1 MKSKDVSCS
10 GRRAL
15 CGMLWEPLQLSS
27 CISHNFVEH
36 ETQGEEKKA
45 GHQRAT
51 SPSLYNLPSD
61 VFAAGS
67 MTKHMQSH
75 DQCLIR
81 LAERSTAGFWPRVF
95 SQIGQIVSVPSFLC
109 LLFDAECVFISCLDH
124 LGIPSTTCGTVED
137 IPGTISGGGRDRN
150 WEKRSD
156 N

>member
-45 GHQRAT
+45 GLQRAT

-67 MTKHMQSH
+67 MTKHMQSL
-75 DQCLIR
+75 DQYLSV
-81 LAERSTAGFWPRVF
+81 LLSDL
-95 SQIGQIVSVPSFLC
+95 QLVSGLESFL
-109 LLFDAECVFISCLDH
+109 
-124 LGIPSTTCGTVED
+124 
-137 IPGTISGGGRDRN
+137 
-150 WEKRSD
+150 K
-156 N
+156 